1 MILNQTPAQIAYKIV
16 EILVNKGYYAG
27 VAFGANDV
35 AVAIKL
41 KDEQLLQVKIT
52 EAIAERGA
60 EWIASQIEKHLLN
73 IN

>member
-1 MILNQTPAQIAYKIV
+1 MTARKSIEVAYEVVKL
-16 EILVNKGYYAG
+16 LVAKGFLAG

-41 KDEQLLQVKIT
+41 QDEQLLQVKLS
-52 EAIAERGA
+52 EELAERGA
-60 EWIASQIEKHLLN
+60 EWIAIQIEKHLLA